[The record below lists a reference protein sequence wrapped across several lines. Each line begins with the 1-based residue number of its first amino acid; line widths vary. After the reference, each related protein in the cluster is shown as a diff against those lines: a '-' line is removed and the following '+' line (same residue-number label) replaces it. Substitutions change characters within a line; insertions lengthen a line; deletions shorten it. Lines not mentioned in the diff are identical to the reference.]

1 MKPQYIYGKTAKGE
15 KAMRGDTHTLDQRY
29 LRFLSLVDGR
39 RSIAELKTVS
49 RPSEIDETLGV
60 LLKEAYIEKVGEA
73 DPSRIGFGVGEG
85 IGETGEADDPFAEA
99 ALTPEMF
106 AQIKRRAIRDLR
118 LRASRLVD
126 PVADQ
131 IEACETPEALR
142 VALRAAGSLL
152 SESIGAED
160 AREFLQGVGRNL
172 VA

>member
-15 KAMRGDTHTLDQRY
+15 DAMRGDTHALDQRY

-73 DPSRIGFGVGEG
+73 DPSRTGFGIDEM
-85 IGETGEADDPFAEA
+85 GEAGDPFAEA

-106 AQIKRRAIRDLR
+106 AQIKRRAVRDLR
-118 LRASRLVD
+118 LRASVMVD
-126 PVADQ
+126 PVAAQ

-142 VALRAAGSLL
+142 IALRAAGSLL
-152 SESIGAED
+152 ADSIGADD

>member
-15 KAMRGDTHTLDQRY
+15 DEMRGGTDALDPRY
-29 LRFLSLVDGR
+29 RRFLSLVDGR

-49 RPSEIDETLGV
+49 RPSEIDETLSV
-60 LLKEAYIEKVGEA
+60 LLEQAYIEKVGEA
-73 DPSRIGFGVGEG
+73 EAGRSGFVLE
-85 IGETGEADDPFAEA
+85 GETDDPFAEA

-106 AQIKRRAIRDLR
+106 AQIKRRAVRDLR
-118 LRASRLVD
+118 QRAATLVD
-126 PVADQ
+126 PVVAQ

-142 VALRAAGSLL
+142 IALRAAGSLL
-152 SESIGAED
+152 AQSIGAQD